1 MSLRVMYVDDEPQ
14 VLKVFKDLVE
24 PLGLQVETF
33 SDSREAALRINR
45 EKFDGVF
52 LDAGMPDPDGF
63 ELTKLVRQSP
73 SNYGTPIIM
82 LTGSN
87 DVETMRKGFR
97 AGVTFFLGKP
107 LTQSRLYLLLRTIQG
122 AMLVE
127 KKRYVRLPLSIVVTY
142 RVDSLVVRSESRD
155 LSEGGMLLEKSTGAT
170 VGQELDVE
178 FVLPGA
184 SRPLKPRVKVVRLEA
199 PDRMAVRFV
208 GLKTEDLEL
217 IQEFVAEKVKG

>member
-1 MSLRVMYVDDEPQ
+1 MYVDDEPP
-14 VLKVFKDLVE
+14 VLRVFKDLVE
-24 PLGLQVETF
+24 PLGLQVVTL

-52 LDAGMPDPDGF
+52 VDARMPDPDGF
-63 ELTKLVRQSP
+63 ELTKLVRESP

-82 LTGSN
+82 LTGYN

-122 AMLVE
+122 AMLIE
-127 KKRYVRLPLSIVVTY
+127 KKRYIRLPIRIVVTY
-142 RVDSLVVRSESRD
+142 QAGSQVVRSESRD
-155 LSEGGMLLEKSTGAT
+155 LSQGGMLLETAAGVA

-178 FVLPGA
+178 FVLPGNT
-184 SRPLKPRVKVVRLEA
+184 RPLKPRVQVVRLEA

-208 GLKTEDLEL
+208 GLKTADLEL
-217 IQEFVAEKVKG
+217 IQEFVAGKVKE